1 MEPATRSFYTVTAMI
16 DTDAL
21 THLFRRL
28 SGGDAD
34 WWVALFELLLIG
46 VSVNWCAGVL
56 QGTRGT
62 RPLRGMLIVLVVATL
77 VVRVLSARMGWVRL
91 ELLYGYFVF
100 GLAFIALVAFQP
112 ELRRA
117 FIRAGDVR
125 FLRRGTPQSKVVAAL
140 VKTAGDLSR
149 NRFGALIA
157 IERSVDLRGW
167 AENGTIINAEVSAS
181 LLNTIFF
188 PNSPLHDLGVI
199 IKGRRVL
206 AANCQFP
213 QADSDEVDTA
223 LGSRHLAAIG
233 MSYESDALVLVVSE
247 ETGTVSLAD
256 NGQLTRFLSLEDLAD
271 ELTSRLGGQAAAAPG
286 KAAGGR
292 RLPKTWRIA
301 RRVLVVVPLT
311 LVIWYLADQATQRNG
326 DADVQITIKSH
337 DPVIHIDPRSAR
349 FSVTFVGSTRAI
361 ERLQTDTKER
371 PLEVEWSLPESY
383 SRSRRHTIPAKDMI
397 EDLPAIRAR
406 GVSVERVSPEM
417 LTFTADRLETV
428 TMPVVAD
435 TGRIKVSELRFDPP
449 EVEVALPNRQLERIP
464 QDGRHATVR
473 LEEQLEGISPGESV
487 SFEDVPVEP
496 RVGELRAV
504 VIEPDRVN
512 VTLRVMGQTRKQRLS
527 NIRVWLAGSPQVLEQ
542 YRIEQ
547 RDPNEW
553 LIELEVEG
561 DQSVVESLRSQD
573 IRAVVRITSDL
584 AVPTA
589 EFRNVEV
596 EVVLPP
602 GVTVVGPPRSV
613 WLRVVER
620 EAVTP

>member
-1 MEPATRSFYTVTAMI
+1 MI
-16 DTDAL
+16 DTDTL

-34 WWVALFELLLIG
+34 WWVTLFELLLIG
-46 VSVNWCAGVL
+46 ASVNWCAGVL
-56 QGTRGT
+56 HGTRGT

-77 VVRVLSARMGWVRL
+77 AVRVLSARMGWVRL
-91 ELLYGYFVF
+91 ELLYRYFIF
-100 GLAFIALVAFQP
+100 GLAFVALVAFQP

-140 VKTAGDLSR
+140 VKAAGDLSR
-149 NRFGALIA
+149 NRYGALIA

-199 IKGRRVL
+199 IKGRRAL

-213 QADSDEVDTA
+213 QAESDEVDAA

-256 NGQLTRFLSLEDLAD
+256 NGQLTRFLSLDDLAD
-271 ELTSRLGGQAAAAPG
+271 ELTNRLGGQVAPAAG

-292 RLPKTWRIA
+292 RLSKTWRIT
-301 RRVLVVVPLT
+301 RRALVVVPLT
-311 LVIWYLADQATQRNG
+311 LVIWYLADQATQRSG
-326 DADVQITIKSH
+326 DAELQVTIKPH
-337 DPVIHIDPRSAR
+337 DPVIHIEPRSVR
-349 FSVTFVGSTRAI
+349 FSVTFGGSTRAV
-361 ERLQTDTKER
+361 ERLQSDTKER

-383 SRSRRHTIPAKDMI
+383 SRSARHTIPAKDMI
-397 EDLPAIRAR
+397 EDLADIRAR
-406 GVSVERVSPEM
+406 GLSVERVSPEM
-417 LTFTADRLETV
+417 LTLTADRLETV
-428 TMPVVAD
+428 SMPLLAD
-435 TGRIKVSELRFDPP
+435 TGRIKVAELRFDPP
-449 EVEVALPNRQLERIP
+449 EVDVTLPSRQLEGIP
-464 QDGRHATVR
+464 QNDRHVAVR
-473 LEEQLEGISPGESV
+473 LEERLEGISPGELR

-496 RVGELRAV
+496 RVGERRAV
-504 VIEPDRVN
+504 KIEPTRVS
-512 VTLRVMGQTRKQRLS
+512 VTLRVMGQTEKRRLS
-527 NIRVWLAGSPQVLEQ
+527 NIRVWLTGSPQVLEQ

-553 LIELEVEG
+553 LVELELEG
-561 DQSVVESLRSQD
+561 DKSVVESLRPQD

-602 GVTVVGPPRSV
+602 GVTLVGPPRSV

>member
-1 MEPATRSFYTVTAMI
+1 MEPATRSFYTVAAMI
-16 DTDAL
+16 DTDTL

-34 WWVALFELLLIG
+34 WWVTLFELLLIG

-77 VVRVLSARMGWVRL
+77 AVRVLSARMGWVRL
-91 ELLYGYFVF
+91 ELLYRYFVF
-100 GLAFIALVAFQP
+100 GLAFVALVAFQP

-140 VKTAGDLSR
+140 VKAAGDLSR
-149 NRFGALIA
+149 NRYGALIA

-167 AENGTIINAEVSAS
+167 AENGTIINAEASAN

-213 QADSDEVDTA
+213 QAESDEVDTA

-233 MSYESDALVLVVSE
+233 MSYESDALVLIVSE

-256 NGQLTRFLSLEDLAD
+256 NGQLTRFLSLEDLTD
-271 ELTSRLGGQAAAAPG
+271 ELTSRLGDQVAPAPG

-292 RLPKTWRIA
+292 RLSKTWRIA
-301 RRVLVVVPLT
+301 RRLLVVVPLT

-326 DADVQITIKSH
+326 DAEVQITIKPH
-337 DPVIHIDPRSAR
+337 DPVIHIDPRSPR

-371 PLEVEWSLPESY
+371 PLEVEWPLPESY
-383 SRSRRHTIPAKDMI
+383 SRSRRHTIPAKDLI

-406 GVSVERVSPEM
+406 GVSVERVSPET
-417 LTFTADRLETV
+417 LTLTLDRLETV
-428 TMPVVAD
+428 SMPLVAD
-435 TGRIKVSELRFDPP
+435 TGRIKVGELRFDPP
-449 EVEVALPNRQLERIP
+449 EVDVTLPSQQLERVP
-464 QDGRHATVR
+464 ENERYVTVR
-473 LEEQLEGISPGESV
+473 LEEQLEGIPPGGE
-487 SFEDVPVEP
+487 FRQDVPVEP
-496 RVGELRAV
+496 RIGELRAV
-504 VIEPDRVN
+504 AIEPDRVN
-512 VTLRVMGQTRKQRLS
+512 VTLRVKGQTEKRRLS
-527 NIRVWLAGSPQVLEQ
+527 NIRVWLTGSPQVLEQ

-561 DQSVVESLRSQD
+561 DKSIVESLRSQD
-573 IRAVVRITSDL
+573 IHAVVRITSDL

-596 EVVLPP
+596 QVVLPL

>member
-1 MEPATRSFYTVTAMI
+1 MEPATRSFYTVAAMI
-16 DTDAL
+16 DTDSL

-34 WWVALFELLLIG
+34 WWVTLFELLLIG

-77 VVRVLSARMGWVRL
+77 AVRVLSARMGWVRL
-91 ELLYGYFVF
+91 ELLYRYFVF
-100 GLAFIALVAFQP
+100 GLAFVALVAFQP

-125 FLRRGTPQSKVVAAL
+125 FLRRGTPQSKVMAAL
-140 VKTAGDLSR
+140 VKAAGDLSR
-149 NRFGALIA
+149 NRYGALIA

-167 AENGTIINAEVSAS
+167 AENGTIINAEASAN

-213 QADSDEVDTA
+213 QAESDEVDTA

-247 ETGTVSLAD
+247 QTGTVSLAD

-271 ELTSRLGGQAAAAPG
+271 ELTSRLGDQVAPASG
-286 KAAGGR
+286 KAAAGR
-292 RLPKTWRIA
+292 RLSKTWRIA

-326 DADVQITIKSH
+326 DAEVQITIKPH
-337 DPVIHIDPRSAR
+337 DPVIHIDPRSPR

-361 ERLQTDTKER
+361 ERLQTDTKDR
-371 PLEVEWSLPESY
+371 PLEVEWPLPESY
-383 SRSRRHTIPAKDMI
+383 SRSQRHTIPAKDLI

-406 GVSVERVSPEM
+406 GVSVERVSPET
-417 LTFTADRLETV
+417 LTLTLDRLETV
-428 TMPVVAD
+428 SMPLVAD
-435 TGRIKVSELRFDPP
+435 TGRIKVGELRFDPP
-449 EVEVALPNRQLERIP
+449 EVEVTLPSRQLDIIP
-464 QDGRHATVR
+464 EDDRRVTVR
-473 LEEQLEGISPGESV
+473 LVEQIEGIPPGGE
-487 SFEDVPVEP
+487 FRQDVPVEP
-496 RVGELRAV
+496 RIGELRAV
-504 VIEPDRVN
+504 AIVPNQVS
-512 VTLRVMGQTRKQRLS
+512 VTLRVMGQTGKQRLS

-561 DQSVVESLRSQD
+561 DKSIVESLRSQD
-573 IRAVVRITSDL
+573 IHAVVRINSDL

-589 EFRNVEV
+589 EFRNLEV
-596 EVVLPP
+596 EVVLPL